1 LSVKAMGY
9 AKELTVCPDGAELT
23 APLKLLVMILADCHN
38 ADREAA
44 FPALPKLASFR
55 LASIAQVKRDLNY
68 LEDHCLIR
76 QVHPKVS
83 GRGHG
88 CKYVFMELDAPA
100 ELEAALMA
108 RQKGVVGE
116 PLFRAAANSR
126 VNGKGVV
133 DEPFFCPAETGSEG
147 VHEWVHPERETGSQG
162 VHLAQRNKEELRTL
176 EQKQTQNITLAT
188 VNRVAANSPEASA
201 ALNVWLEVKS
211 ELRERLGKE
220 GWKWLRPMYLL
231 KVMGG
236 RCLLLAIP
244 ANGEIIAGAQAN
256 KRLIQE
262 ALDRRGYSLA
272 GLTRYP
278 NAHELQRIRQESPEY
293 YGQMIG
299 VTKGVHGE
307 AQ

>member
-1 LSVKAMGY
+1 LSVAAVAY
-9 AKELTVCPDGAELT
+9 VKELRECPDGAELT
-23 APLKLLVMILADCHN
+23 RPHKLLLFVLADYHN
-38 ADREAA
+38 TAKRVAW
-44 FPALPKLASFR
+44 PSLPVLAEESLAS
-55 LASIAQVKRDLNY
+55 LAQVKRDLRY
-68 LEDHCLIR
+68 LQDHCMIR
-76 QVHPKVS
+76 QIHPKAS
-83 GRGHG
+83 GRGHFCEYMFLG
-88 CKYVFMELDAPA
+88 LDAPA

-108 RQKGVVGE
+108 RRNGVVSE
-116 PLFRAAANSR
+116 PLFRAAANGRS
-126 VNGKGVV
+126 NGKGIVG
-133 DEPFFCPAETGSEG
+133 EPFFSPEKRGSER
-147 VHEWVHPERETGSQG
+147 VHEGVHPERETGSEG
-162 VHLAQRNKEELRTL
+162 VHPAQRNKEELGTV
-176 EQKQTQNITLAT
+176 EQKQTQNITLAAA
-188 VNRVAANSPEASA
+188 NRVAANSPEASA

-231 KVMGG
+231 KLMGG
-236 RCLLLAIP
+236 RCLLLALP

-262 ALDRRGYSLA
+262 VLDRRGYALA

-293 YGQMIG
+293 YSQMIG